1 MDANDFNGIAP
12 LDQTALRKLR
22 NPTFLLG
29 VVSRKSIALP
39 LSLRITYDSK
49 KLPMLHV
56 HLPSGISFISKKQTK
71 PIKIYE
77 IL

>member
-22 NPTFLLG
+22 NLTFLLG

-49 KLPMLHV
+49 KLPMLYI

>member
-1 MDANDFNGIAP
+1 VDANDFNGIAP

-39 LSLRITYDSK
+39 LSPRITYDSK
-49 KLPMLHV
+49 KLPILYI
-56 HLPSGISFISKKQTK
+56 HLPSGVSVI
-71 PIKIYE
+71 
-77 IL
+77 